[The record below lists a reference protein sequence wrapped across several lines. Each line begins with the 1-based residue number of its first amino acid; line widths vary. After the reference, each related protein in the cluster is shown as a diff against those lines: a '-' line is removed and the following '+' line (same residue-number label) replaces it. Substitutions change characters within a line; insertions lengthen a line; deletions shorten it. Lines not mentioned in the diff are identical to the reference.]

1 MTASAIGLPP
11 DNQPNATD
19 LVYLKNL
26 GNGVGGWCPFS
37 VIAGAGFDS
46 AALALNATTGFSYMP
61 TCAGTPVGVPTAYT
75 GRVAFVF
82 DTTANK
88 IWVYDGAW
96 IATPALT

>member
-1 MTASAIGLPP
+1 MTATAIGLPA

-46 AALALNATTGFSYMP
+46 AALALNATTGFPYM
-61 TCAGTPVGVPTAYT
+61 
-75 GRVAFVF
+75 
-82 DTTANK
+82 TANK

-96 IATPALT
+96 IATAALS